1 MLDRTRRHG
10 NWIWLEQV
18 PVAALVTAAVAA
30 VGPRETQTPAEAVPV
45 AVAPVAPVAA
55 TAVVAVAVSKQ
66 SAQYV

>member
-18 PVAALVTAAVAA
+18 PVAAPVTAAVA
-30 VGPRETQTPAEAVPV
+30 V
-45 AVAPVAPVAA
+45 AVPVAPVAA
-55 TAVVAVAVSKQ
+55 TAAAVTLSKQ

>member
-18 PVAALVTAAVAA
+18 PVAAPVTAAVTA
-30 VGPRETQTPAEAVPV
+30 VGPRETQTPAEAV
-45 AVAPVAPVAA
+45 AVPVAPVAA
-55 TAVVAVAVSKQ
+55 TAAAVTLSKQ